1 MNSMTETE
9 FSELVERIK
18 ANLDQVEA
26 CIARAVAK
34 AGSER
39 RDIKIVAVTKLLPL
53 KMVEAGIAAGLRS
66 FGENYPEQ
74 AVEKIAAFK
83 ENTDVTWHMIGH
95 IQSRKASLVC
105 ENFDW
110 VHAVDRIKIARYLDR
125 YSREAERIMPTL
137 IEVNLS
143 GEESKFG
150 WKAWDED
157 SWPELIPQF
166 AEISQLRN
174 IQIHGLMSMPP
185 YFDDPELTRPYY
197 QRLRRLQTFLREQ
210 LPDMIWDQLSIGTS
224 FDFEVAIE
232 EGATMVRLGTTI
244 FGSRPAA

>member
-1 MNSMTETE
+1 MNSMTKTE

-34 AGSER
+34 AGRER
-39 RDIKIVAVTKLLPL
+39 LDIIIVAVTKLLPL

-110 VHAVDRIKIARYLDR
+110 VHAVDRIRIARYLDR
-125 YSREAERIMPTL
+125 YSREAERIMPAL

-244 FGSRPAA
+244 FGSRPEA

>member
-1 MNSMTETE
+1 MNTMPESD
-9 FSELVERIK
+9 FAELVERIK
-18 ANLDQVEA
+18 VNLEQVDA
-26 CIARAVAK
+26 CIERAVAK
-34 AGSER
+34 AGRER
-39 RDIKIVAVTKLLPL
+39 GDIQLVAVTKLLPL
-53 KMVEAGIAAGLRS
+53 KVVEAGIAAGLRS

-74 AVEKIAAFK
+74 AIEKIAAFK
-83 ENTDVTWHMIGH
+83 DNPDVTWHMIGH

-110 VHAVDRIKIARYLDR
+110 VHAVDRVKIARYLDR
-125 YSREAERIMPTL
+125 YSHEAGRTLPVL

-157 SWPELIPQF
+157 SWPELLPLID
-166 AEISQLRN
+166 EITQLSN

-197 QRLRRLQTFLREQ
+197 QRLRRLQAFLREQ
-210 LPDMIWDQLSIGTS
+210 LPDMTWDQLSIGTS

-232 EGATMVRLGTTI
+232 EGATMVRLGTVI
-244 FGSRPAA
+244 FGPRPSE